1 MKHQQHA
8 PPDWLMEFS
17 LIVFIVAILIMAGV
31 NVVQRFRLR
40 ARKSSSRGKQQRRP
54 NKRRRRRH

>member
-17 LIVFIVAILIMAGV
+17 LAVFIVAILIMGGISV
-31 NVVQRFRLR
+31 FKRLR
-40 ARKSSSRGKQQRRP
+40 RGAPKVTSPRAKPGKRSQ
-54 NKRRRRRH
+54 RRRRRH